1 MARMF
6 PAEASRL
13 LKNVPEQFTFYCLDG
28 SRFWNLED
36 LARAVGSMSEEVF
49 AHHVNEEKNDFAN
62 WVFDIV
68 GDHTLAHQLRSTRS
82 LATTSRRLNER
93 VALLL
98 ARRG

>member
-6 PAEASRL
+6 PAEANRL
-13 LKNVPEQFTFYCLDG
+13 LKNVPEQFTFYCQDG

-36 LARAVGSMSEEVF
+36 LAKAVASMSEEVF
-49 AHHVNEEKNDFAN
+49 AHHVNTEKNDFAN
-62 WVFDIV
+62 WVYDIV
-68 GDHTLAHQLRSTRS
+68 GDHALAHELRNTRS